1 MTREGEARSGVL
13 ARTSARTIYS
23 RRRECHLFYSFT
35 TVHSPISCDSHFP
48 YRTQVTTI
56 CVLQLRENN
65 TTTPH
70 IDQTGTYFTPDI
82 MATVGEDTFT
92 LLPLHIDPQ
101 TKAVSSSDASLLND
115 LEQLNHLARAFTQ
128 LETPNQVTPPPA
140 PVNPK
145 RSVQITKLKDSG
157 NAAYKK
163 GSFSD
168 AIKMY
173 DLAIKMAADRP
184 PWEASGLAREE
195 LSLLHGNRSQAL
207 YAQQDW
213 AAAAVDAEIAV
224 ELKRI
229 GNVKAWWRR
238 AQCLKEMGRI
248 EEALEFAKTG
258 LEFERAGPEKAAVG
272 ELEALTRELQA
283 SLKK

>member
-1 MTREGEARSGVL
+1 
-13 ARTSARTIYS
+13 
-23 RRRECHLFYSFT
+23 
-35 TVHSPISCDSHFP
+35 
-48 YRTQVTTI
+48 
-56 CVLQLRENN
+56 
-65 TTTPH
+65 
-70 IDQTGTYFTPDI
+70 

-157 NAAYKK
+157 NASYKK
-163 GSFSD
+163 GSFPD